1 MIRLN
6 SFSTLKLNFYRKRS
20 LMRRSSYPDQEV
32 SSINWQA
39 FKLILPYLFEYKKRI
54 AFAMSCL
61 VLTKIASVY
70 LPFILKD
77 IVDTLDANNSN
88 DASALLIVPL
98 GLVAAYGLVRLS
110 IVVFAE
116 IRDTLFG
123 RVTER
128 AIRRIGLK
136 VFRHLHSLDLDFHLN
151 RQTGGLSRDIDR
163 GTSGINFLMRFMV
176 FNIVPTL
183 LEIVMVVS
191 ILFVK
196 YGIWY
201 AVITLSSI
209 VTYIAYSV
217 FATELRT
224 RYVRAANIADSSS
237 NTRAIDSLLN
247 YETVKYF
254 TNEEFEAQAYDQQ
267 LSTWEKAKV
276 KNRLSLFALNGG
288 QALIIALAMTAM
300 LALAASDVAAGVMS
314 LGDFVLINA
323 FMMQL
328 FMPLNFLGFVYRE
341 IKGSLA
347 NIENLFGLLAKA
359 PKVQDVPNVA
369 ILSLTEQGEHSINQ
383 ASIVFTNIT
392 FAYNAKRPIIKGISF
407 NVNAGE
413 KVAVVG
419 QSGSGKSTLVKL
431 LFRFYDVDSGSININ
446 GQDISQ
452 VSQESLRSH
461 IGIVPQ
467 DTVLFNDTLFNNVQ
481 YGCPTAS
488 KEEVLK
494 AIELAHLS
502 EFIGSLPE
510 GLETVVGERGLKL
523 SGGEK
528 QRVAIART
536 ILKNPQIL
544 VFDEATSSLDSH
556 SEQAILTAINEV
568 AKSRTSLVIAHRL
581 STIIDSDNII
591 VMSHGEIVEQGNH
604 QQLLALEGQY
614 SKMWQLQQS

>member
-1 MIRLN
+1 
-6 SFSTLKLNFYRKRS
+6 
-20 LMRRSSYPDQEV
+20 MRPSSYPDQEV
-32 SSINWQA
+32 RSINWQA

-54 AFAMSCL
+54 AFAMLCL
-61 VLTKIASVY
+61 VFTKIASVY

-77 IVDTLDANNSN
+77 IVDTLDANSADKQN
-88 DASALLIVPL
+88 SALVIVPL
-98 GLVAAYGLVRLS
+98 ALVAAYGLVRLS
-110 IVVFAE
+110 IVVLAE

-136 VFRHLHSLDLDFHLN
+136 VFRHLHALDLDFHLN

-183 LEIVMVVS
+183 LEIVMVVT
-191 ILFVK
+191 ILFVN
-196 YGIWY
+196 YGIWF
-201 AVITLSSI
+201 ALITLTSI
-209 VTYIAYSV
+209 VSYIAYSI
-217 FATELRT
+217 FATEKRT
-224 RYVRAANIADSSS
+224 RYVRAANQADSSS

-254 TNEEFEAQAYDQQ
+254 TNEEYEAQAYDEQ
-267 LSTWEKAKV
+267 LSTWEQAKI

-288 QALIIALAMTAM
+288 QALIIAIAMTAM
-300 LALAASDVAAGVMS
+300 LALAANEVAKGNMT

-347 NIENLFGLLAKA
+347 NIENLFGLLAKTA
-359 PKVQDVPNVA
+359 KVQDVPDA
-369 ILSLTEQGEHSINQ
+369 TELRLAGPGDNSQNQ
-383 ASIVFTNIT
+383 ASIVFNNIT
-392 FAYNAKRPIIKGISF
+392 FAYNKKRPIIKGISF
-407 NVNAGE
+407 SINAGE

-431 LFRFYDVDSGSININ
+431 LFRFYDVDSGDIQINQ
-446 GQDISQ
+446 QDISK
-452 VSQESLRSH
+452 VSQHSLRTH

-488 KEEVLK
+488 KDEVLK

-502 EFIGSLPE
+502 EFIASLPD
-510 GLETVVGERGLKL
+510 GLATMVGERGLKL

-568 AKSRTSLVIAHRL
+568 AKNRTSLVIAHRL
-581 STIIDSDNII
+581 STIVDSDNII

-604 QQLLALEGQY
+604 QQLLALQGQY